1 MYIKLPGMVCL
12 FIFSVLFSRSITR
25 KIKNRLLELEEINR
39 ILNDFIVS
47 INVGLYDVNFLITEA
62 IKITKTT
69 YHDFLRDVK
78 TTMIKKDL
86 SDFSA
91 IWFECLNNHKFNISR
106 EEMILLENIGVSLS
120 FNDKNRIVK
129 QLTLIQSG
137 LTEAIKKAKEDRDSK
152 VSLYEKMGVLFG
164 SFLVVIFI

>member
-1 MYIKLPGMVCL
+1 ML
-12 FIFSVLFSRSITR
+12 
-25 KIKNRLLELEEINR
+25 
-39 ILNDFIVS
+39 
-47 INVGLYDVNFLITEA
+47 
-62 IKITKTT
+62 
-69 YHDFLRDVK
+69 
-78 TTMIKKDL
+78 KKDL

-91 IWFECLNNHKFNISR
+91 IWFECLSNYKFNISR

-120 FNDKNRIVK
+120 FNDKNRMVK

-137 LTEAIKKAKEDRDSK
+137 LAEAIKKAKEDRDNK